1 MRTPKEQNM
10 GPAAQRGRSRPGT
23 HRLRFGAVAL
33 IALIAAL
40 FVAACGSSNSG
51 SSSSTPSSSATS
63 TPAASSQPG
72 KGKPSVTL
80 GTKDFTEEFILGQL
94 YKQALQHAGYT
105 VNYKENI
112 GATEVI
118 DKALTSGK
126 IDAYPEYTGESAVT
140 VAGVN
145 KTVTSPQEE
154 YNIAKAF
161 YTKRGETMSQMTP
174 FFDVDAIAVT
184 KAFAQKNGLK
194 TLSDLKKVKSF
205 SLGARPEFA
214 NREQGAAG
222 LKKDYG
228 LNNFTFK
235 SLALGIQY
243 QALDSG
249 KVDSADVFTTD
260 PQLASGKYTVLKDP
274 KNIFGF
280 QNIALVINTKKLQA
294 LGGDQFMAIINKI
307 NSLLTTPAV
316 ISMNKAVAIDK
327 QSAATVAKSFLQ
339 ANHLI

>member
-10 GPAAQRGRSRPGT
+10 RPAPP
-23 HRLRFGAVAL
+23 RLRLGAVAL
-33 IALIAAL
+33 IAVLAAL
-40 FVAACGSSNSG
+40 FVAACGSSNSNT
-51 SSSSTPSSSATS
+51 STSASSAASS
-63 TPAASSQPG
+63 TPAASATPG
-72 KGKPSVTL
+72 KGKPAVTL

-105 VNYKENI
+105 VKYKENI

-145 KTVTSPQEE
+145 KTVKTPQEE
-154 YNIAKAF
+154 YDIAKAF
-161 YTKRGETMSQMTP
+161 YEKRGQTMSQMTP
-174 FFDVDAIAVT
+174 FFDTDAIATT
-184 KAFAQKNGLK
+184 KAYAQKNGL
-194 TLSDLKKVKSF
+194 TQLGDLKKVSHF
-205 SLGARPEFA
+205 TLGARPEFQ

-222 LKKDYG
+222 MKKDYG

-235 SLALGIQY
+235 SLAFGLQY
-243 QALDSG
+243 QALDNG
-249 KVDSADVFTTD
+249 NIDAGDVFTTD
-260 PQLASGKYTVLKDP
+260 PQLASGKYTLLKDP

-280 QNIALVINTKKLQA
+280 QNIALVIDTNKLQA
-294 LGGDQFMAIINKI
+294 LGGDQFMAIINKV
-307 NSLLTTPAV
+307 NALLTNQAV

-327 QSAATVAKSFLQ
+327 QSPAAVAKSFLQ
-339 ANHLI
+339 ANNLV

>member
-1 MRTPKEQNM
+1 
-10 GPAAQRGRSRPGT
+10 
-23 HRLRFGAVAL
+23 LFAL
-33 IALIAAL
+33 VAAL

-51 SSSSTPSSSATS
+51 STSSGPSTAAST
-63 TPAASSQPG
+63 TPASTGQPG
-72 KGKPSVTL
+72 KGKPAVTL

-145 KTVTSPQEE
+145 KTVHSPQEE
-154 YNIAKAF
+154 YNIAKQF
-161 YTKRGETMSQMTP
+161 YAKRGQSMSQMTP
-174 FFDVDAIAVT
+174 FFDVDAIAV
-184 KAFAQKNGLK
+184 KKSFADKNGLAEVG
-194 TLSDLKKVKSF
+194 DLKKVKSF
-205 SLGARPEFA
+205 SLGARPEFQG
-214 NREQGAAG
+214 REQGALG
-222 LKKDYG
+222 MKKEYG

-280 QNIALVINTKKLQA
+280 QNIALVIDTKKLQA
-294 LGGDQFMAIINKI
+294 LGGDQFMAIINKV

-327 QSAATVAKSFLQ
+327 QSAAAVAKSFLQ